1 MVFVSMPYP
10 LNERSRLRRSETVP
24 KISSPAPDSAA
35 QLLLEM
41 FRKAGPG
48 RHFLHCRSNLR
59 NLDRVKQM
67 IHPAEIRG
75 QIFAAENNRAGLSPD
90 GKIVQL
96 KRSGPIPAVVFDLR
110 VAVRLVGAGAVEGV
124 DHPDKTLH
132 DPVDR
137 KPGRPYSDFP
147 APEFRSFCFPHRE
160 NVSARLYRRS

>member
-1 MVFVSMPYP
+1 
-10 LNERSRLRRSETVP
+10 
-24 KISSPAPDSAA
+24 
-35 QLLLEM
+35 M

-59 NLDRVKQM
+59 NLDRAKQM

-75 QIFAAENNRAGLSPD
+75 QIFAAENDRAGLSPD

-137 KPGRPYSDFP
+137 KPVGRIQTFLRRNFDLFVCRIEKTFLPDYIGGREVEYADLVRGRLPRIQSDGGGK
-147 APEFRSFCFPHRE
+147 AQ
-160 NVSARLYRRS
+160 